1 MFSNSFNESY
11 RGSPPWDIGR
21 PQAEFVKLAENGEI
35 HGRILDVGCG
45 TGENAIFLSQFGTEV
60 WGIDSASRAIEKA
73 KLKAHERKAKV
84 RFMVGNAFRLD
95 ELGTKFDTVVDC
107 GLFHIFSDEQR
118 PLFTKSLRSAMET
131 HGTYF
136 MLAFSTK
143 EPTNWG
149 GPRRVSEEEIRDVFR
164 QGWKINFIKDCRIE
178 TNLHSEGG
186 KGLLS
191 SITVA

>member
-1 MFSNSFNESY
+1 MFPNSFNESY

-21 PQAEFVKLAENGEI
+21 PQTEFVKLAENGEI

-73 KLKAHERKAKV
+73 KLKAQERRARV
-84 RFMVGNAFRLD
+84 RFLVGNAFRLD
-95 ELGTKFDTVVDC
+95 ELGTKFDTIVDC
-107 GLFHIFSDEQR
+107 GLFHIFSDEER
-118 PLFTKSLRSAMET
+118 PLFTKSLRSAMEI

-164 QGWKINFIKDCRIE
+164 QGWKINYIKDCRIE
-178 TNLHSEGG
+178 TNLHPEGG